1 MEASPAALVTGCS
14 SGIGRATALALVQ
27 AGLPTWATARRPETL
42 GDLAAA
48 GCRVLQLDV
57 ADEASRVAAVEAVEA
72 EHGTVGVLVNS
83 AGYAQ
88 VGPVEE
94 ISPASLHRQFDTNV
108 FGLVRMCQLVLPA
121 MRARHAGTIV
131 NIGSA
136 AGLVTPPA
144 SGAYSMTKYAL
155 EALCDAMRLE
165 LRGFGVR
172 VVLVEPGAVRTQFMT
187 TSWST
192 LPHTDPPG
200 PYDAFTRNV
209 DAMAQRA
216 HRPGAR
222 GVLAA
227 EDVARVVV
235 KAVTARRPRARYKI
249 GSQARVAPLVR
260 RAVPDRLWD
269 AMMLRVA
276 PFPAE

>member
-1 MEASPAALVTGCS
+1 LVTGCS
-14 SGIGRATALALVQ
+14 SGIGRATALALVR
-27 AGLPTWATARRPETL
+27 AGFATWASARRPETL
-42 GDLAAA
+42 ADLAAA
-48 GCRVLQLDV
+48 GCRVLRLDV
-57 ADEASRVAAVEAVEA
+57 TDEESRVRAVEAVEA
-72 EHGTVGVLVNS
+72 EHGAVGVLVNS

-88 VGPVEE
+88 VGPMEE
-94 ISPASLHRQFDTNV
+94 ISPDSLRRQFETNV

-121 MRARHAGTIV
+121 MRARHDGTIV
-131 NIGSA
+131 NLGSA

-165 LRGFGVR
+165 LRGFDVQ
-172 VVLVEPGAVRTQFMT
+172 VVLVEPGAVRTGFMA

-192 LPHTDPPG
+192 LPHGDTPG

-222 GVLAA
+222 GVLSAQ
-227 EDVARVVV
+227 DVAGVVV
-235 KAVTARRPRARYKI
+235 KAVTARRPRTRYKI
-249 GSQARVAPLVR
+249 GSQVRVAPLVR
-260 RAVPDRLWD
+260 RVVPDRLWD